1 MPGETI
7 HFARRPQPPI
17 PFRFKQKWFTLQ
29 FKNFDSA
36 LKFDMAYML
45 VKLCLTKLFE
55 VNLLKK
61 PLNNSLK
68 TAPGWS
74 GNALLCQTEV
84 QVTAIAWI
92 LPNASRATHICLMI
106 WLLDLEECT
115 FY

>member
-36 LKFDMAYML
+36 LKFDMAYVL

-61 PLNNSLK
+61 SLENTLK
-68 TAPGWS
+68 TVLGWS
-74 GNALLCQTEV
+74 GTNALLCQTEV
-84 QVTAIAWI
+84 QVTAI
-92 LPNASRATHICLMI
+92 
-106 WLLDLEECT
+106 
-115 FY
+115 